1 MKSVSARQANQGFSE
16 LLAAVDYLMTEA
28 LQDGRLLDGVRFVNP
43 FDGVNNAIVDA
54 ALPP

>member
-1 MKSVSARQANQGFSE
+1 MC
-16 LLAAVDYLMTEA
+16 YLMTED

-43 FDGVNNAIVDA
+43 FDSANNGIVDA